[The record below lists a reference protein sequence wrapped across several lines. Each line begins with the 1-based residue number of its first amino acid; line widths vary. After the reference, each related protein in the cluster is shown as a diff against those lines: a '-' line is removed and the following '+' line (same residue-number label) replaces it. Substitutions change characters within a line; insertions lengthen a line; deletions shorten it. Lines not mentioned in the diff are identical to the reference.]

1 MGVKTR
7 AAIATDI
14 GACVAIIQGYRQM
27 LAKYQPRFWRPSANA
42 AAISTAWFAHL
53 FATADVAIVAEDAGN
68 VVGFL
73 IATTV
78 PSPPVYDIPGRTA
91 MIDDFMIVDPARWHD
106 VGAALLDDARHKLAA
121 EGYAQ
126 IVVVNA
132 ARDTAKATFLE
143 RANLSVASQWWT
155 GRP

>member
-1 MGVKTR
+1 MKTR
-7 AAIATDI
+7 IASPTDI
-14 GACVAIIQGYRQM
+14 GACVAIIQNYRQM
-27 LAKYQPRFWRPSANA
+27 LAAYEPRFWKPAANA
-42 AAISTAWFAHL
+42 AAMSTAWFGHL
-53 FATADVAIVAEDAGN
+53 FTTADVAIVAEDAGE

-78 PSPPVYDIPGRTA
+78 PSPPIFDIPGKTA
-91 MIDDFMIVDPARWHD
+91 LIDDFMIADPSRWHD

-132 ARDTAKATFLE
+132 AKDTAKSAFLE
-143 RANLSVASQWWT
+143 AADLSIASQWWT